1 MTHEVKPRFALACT
15 VYTEY
20 AFFRQ
25 AMKRGYT
32 EFDRSEICFIFSL
45 SRWTKLVNRNMILLN
60 VSHKRSLSQNMSAV
74 SCIPSIFMTIDVSN
88 SSRVKKGHR
97 VTLPS
102 QLSGR
107 YCMKRKRKRKR
118 KKKKKK
124 RKKKKKKKKKK
135 KNKKKKRK
143 RKRNRKR
150 KKKPNLHFFIW
161 SVSQNS
167 VHSTYATILFQVGE
181 FAKIVPRAIGL
192 FNLSR
197 SRPFLSWL
205 CLACLFPLNVS
216 W

>member
-1 MTHEVKPRFALACT
+1 MASLRKICLVIKVMKQKRLISKVNHVKYTVFFDPLSETAFCT
-15 VYTEY
+15 GMYSICGICL
-20 AFFRQ
+20 FRQ

-60 VSHKRSLSQNMSAV
+60 VSHKRSLSQSMSAV

-118 KKKKKK
+118 KK
-124 RKKKKKKKKKK
+124 R
-135 KNKKKKRK
+135 R
-143 RKRNRKR
+143 
-150 KKKPNLHFFIW
+150 NLHFLHSVNFTEFRPFYIRCY
-161 SVSQNS
+161 SVSSRGICQNRTAGYWS
-167 VHSTYATILFQVGE
+167 F
-181 FAKIVPRAIGL
+181 
-192 FNLSR
+192 
-197 SRPFLSWL
+197 
-205 CLACLFPLNVS
+205 
-216 W
+216 

>member
-45 SRWTKLVNRNMILLN
+45 LRWTKLVNRNMILLN
-60 VSHKRSLSQNMSAV
+60 VSHKRSLSQSMSAV

-124 RKKKKKKKKKK
+124 
-135 KNKKKKRK
+135 KKKRK
-143 RKRNRKR
+143 RKRKKKRKRNR

-161 SVSQNS
+161 PVSQNS

>member
-1 MTHEVKPRFALACT
+1 
-15 VYTEY
+15 
-20 AFFRQ
+20 
-25 AMKRGYT
+25 
-32 EFDRSEICFIFSL
+32 
-45 SRWTKLVNRNMILLN
+45 MILLN
-60 VSHKRSLSQNMSAV
+60 VSHKRSLSQSMSAV

-124 RKKKKKKKKKK
+124 K
-135 KNKKKKRK
+135 KKKKRK
-143 RKRNRKR
+143 RNR

-161 SVSQNS
+161 PVSQNS

-216 W
+216 

>member
-15 VYTEY
+15 DYTEY

-60 VSHKRSLSQNMSAV
+60 VSHKRSLSQSMSAV

-124 RKKKKKKKKKK
+124 K
-135 KNKKKKRK
+135 KKKKRK
-143 RKRNRKR
+143 EKEKE
-150 KKKPNLHFFIW
+150 KKKEIEKEQKKPNLHFFIW

>member
-1 MTHEVKPRFALACT
+1 
-15 VYTEY
+15 
-20 AFFRQ
+20 
-25 AMKRGYT
+25 MKRGYT

-45 SRWTKLVNRNMILLN
+45 LRWTKLVNRNMILLN
-60 VSHKRSLSQNMSAV
+60 VSLKRSLSQSMSAV

-107 YCMKRKRKRKR
+107 YCMKRKRKRKEKEKE
-118 KKKKKK
+118 KKKEKEIE
-124 RKKKKKKKKKK
+124 
-135 KNKKKKRK
+135 
-143 RKRNRKR
+143 

-161 SVSQNS
+161 PVSQNS

>member
-1 MTHEVKPRFALACT
+1 MYSIREIYLVFKALKQNSHFKRGWWQAYVRYASLLKSWNKNDSFQRLITWNIPCSSTHEVKPRFALACT

-60 VSHKRSLSQNMSAV
+60 VSHKRSLSQSMSAV
-74 SCIPSIFMTIDVSN
+74 SCIPSIFMTNDLSN

-118 KKKKKK
+118 KKK
-124 RKKKKKKKKKK
+124 R
-135 KNKKKKRK
+135 
-143 RKRNRKR
+143 
-150 KKKPNLHFFIW
+150 NLHFLHSVNFTEFRPFYIRYY
-161 SVSQNS
+161 SVSSRGICQNRTAS
-167 VHSTYATILFQVGE
+167 YWSF
-181 FAKIVPRAIGL
+181 
-192 FNLSR
+192 
-197 SRPFLSWL
+197 
-205 CLACLFPLNVS
+205 
-216 W
+216 

>member
-15 VYTEY
+15 DYTEY

-60 VSHKRSLSQNMSAV
+60 VSHKRSLSQSMSAV

-118 KKKKKK
+118 K
-124 RKKKKKKKKKK
+124 RKKKKKKKR
-135 KNKKKKRK
+135 KRK

-150 KKKPNLHFFIW
+150 TKKTKPSFLHLVSFTEFRPFYIRYY
-161 SVSQNS
+161 SVSSRGICQNRTTGYWS
-167 VHSTYATILFQVGE
+167 F
-181 FAKIVPRAIGL
+181 
-192 FNLSR
+192 
-197 SRPFLSWL
+197 
-205 CLACLFPLNVS
+205 
-216 W
+216 